1 MTPLPRRVLRAAAV
15 ALAVGAVGWFA
26 IAAADATGYVLQPRN
41 DATATTMFLVG
52 TVAFGLPALIAAG
65 ALLAVGGEVG
75 WPRTALILAVAA
87 VTLAALVYRYTG
99 VAQEHDPVYRG
110 YSQHHVAWIAFGW
123 ITVAATMCS
132 AGFGRGSAQRGLDR

>member
-1 MTPLPRRVLRAAAV
+1 MRPLSRRVLRAAAV
-15 ALAVGAVGWFA
+15 ALVLGAVGWFA
-26 IAAADATGYVLQPRN
+26 VFAADAMGYVTQPRD

-52 TVAFGLPALIAAG
+52 TVAFGLPAVVAAG
-65 ALLAVGGEVG
+65 ALLAVGGETG
-75 WPRTALILAVAA
+75 WPRTVLIVALAA

-123 ITVAATMCS
+123 IAVAAAMCS
-132 AGFGRGSAQRGLDR
+132 AAFGRGSAQRGLDG